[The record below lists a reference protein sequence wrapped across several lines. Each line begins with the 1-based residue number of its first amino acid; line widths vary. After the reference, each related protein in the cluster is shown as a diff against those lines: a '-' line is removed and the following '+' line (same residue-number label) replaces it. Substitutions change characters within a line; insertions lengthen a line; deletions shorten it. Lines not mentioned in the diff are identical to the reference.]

1 VDHDGPATLVAGFFF
16 AYGDFM
22 RIGLIQTGAIG
33 DIFIAAPIAQYF
45 IDQGHEVYWPIDSAY
60 LGFTRAALPE
70 INFLE
75 ISRAATG
82 FRSFEYFVQSP
93 LHQLKSLGCDKII
106 PLYSAL
112 GDRGEGIVNPTYA
125 ASLKFDEYKYAVS
138 GVPFQR
144 KWTLKIHRDYDRE
157 QTLYDSLNPEGRPYV
172 LRNETA
178 GCGTRFSI
186 EIDKTLL
193 GDRTLIDMTAV
204 TDSPL
209 DWLGVAERAAGLFLI
224 DGLLSNL
231 VDQLSIGQNRHL
243 RLRSSVASTPV
254 FASGWTFI

>member
-1 VDHDGPATLVAGFFF
+1 
-16 AYGDFM
+16 M

-33 DIFIAAPIAQYF
+33 DIFIAAPIAQHLVE
-45 IDQGHEVYWPIDSAY
+45 QGHEVYWPIDSAY
-60 LGFTRAALPE
+60 LGFARPALPE

-75 ISRAATG
+75 IGRAATG

-93 LHQLKSLGCDKII
+93 LQQLKSLGCDNII

-144 KWTLKIHRDYDRE
+144 KWTLKIQRNHHRERALFDR
-157 QTLYDSLNPEGRPYV
+157 LNIEGKPYV

-178 GCGTRFSI
+178 GCGTRFNI
-186 EIDKTLL
+186 EVDEALL

-204 TDSPL
+204 TESPL
-209 DWLGVAERAAGLFLI
+209 DWLGVAERADGLFLI

-231 VDQLSIGQNRHL
+231 VDQLGIGQNRHL